1 MNASNTKKARLDD
14 LHEVFVP
21 FEAVFS
27 EGCEVIY
34 LNEVLCQQ
42 QRSDDVLAA
51 YSYLIKPEAEPGLD
65 SAPRKTFM
73 AERYGGDGI
82 LSNGGGARCG
92 FDGTW
97 QLKGLGA
104 NVLVGHDVDSGHGDG
119 NLSLTT
125 ALYESIWAEIVKL
138 VLPFGAT
145 RTVAVIDTGL
155 TYDTWEGTLKRGLLV
170 RQPVVRPAHF
180 IRSVYFRQK
189 RLDVLGEDTLR
200 VKQVIHR
207 LVDFLPATRGSPPLA
222 PTLEQRLE
230 NGFAELADRY
240 AEQFAAARAKHIIH
254 FNVSASNVS
263 LTGGW
268 LDLSGICLFTD
279 NVIND
284 RSSIDRFDTEY
295 MPALQSLQS
304 LCYYLSKYAV
314 VESEISL
321 RLWQTTAEHFTQRYN
336 HFLHLYQVAQAGFPL
351 WLLRTVENTP
361 EFTAFAKALHRALE
375 LDDFTVIPLT
385 DTLGWDGYERWSGA
399 LFHTLLSSLDQDTAI
414 AIPAW
419 LASNP
424 TLAAQLRS
432 SYSQLFDKVEQ
443 ASGNHGIDPQDL
455 HLALMINATRLNR
468 SHRVLHELHSQIDAV
483 EEKPEGD
490 RRAALHALQD
500 HALRAARF
508 NLGHEQPD
516 ALPFWSTA
524 TLAIHFNPGSGRFTL
539 QRRTARALTLEA
551 LLIETDGDEEIRQ
564 ALNFYPGLAMW
575 KK

>member
-1 MNASNTKKARLDD
+1 MNAPDNKAAQLNE

-21 FEAVFS
+21 FDAVLI
-27 EGCEVIY
+27 EGCEVVY
-34 LNEVLCQQ
+34 LNESLCQQ
-42 QRSDDVLAA
+42 QTSDDVLAS
-51 YSYLIKPEAEPGLD
+51 YSYLIKPEAVPRCD

-104 NVLVGHDVDSGHGDG
+104 NALVGHDVDAGHGDG

-125 ALYESIWAEIVKL
+125 ALYESIWAEIIES
-138 VLPFGAT
+138 VLPFGAA
-145 RTVAVIDTGL
+145 RTVAILDTGL
-155 TYDTWEGTLKRGLLV
+155 TYDTWKGALKRGLLV

-189 RLDVLGEDTLR
+189 RLDGLGEDALR
-200 VKQVIHR
+200 VKQAIQR
-207 LVDFLPATRGSPPLA
+207 LVEFLPAAPGSTAQMPA
-222 PTLEQRLE
+222 LEQRLQS
-230 NGFAELADRY
+230 GLVELADRY

-279 NVIND
+279 DAIHD
-284 RSSIDRFDTEY
+284 RSSIDRFNTEY
-295 MPALQSLQS
+295 LPAVQSLQS
-304 LCYYLSKYAV
+304 LCYYLGKYAV
-314 VESEISL
+314 VTGDVSL

-336 HFLHLYQVAQAGFPL
+336 HYLHLYQIAQAGFPL
-351 WLLRTVENTP
+351 WLLRAVENAP
-361 EFTAFAKALHRALE
+361 EFTAFATALHRALE
-375 LDDFTVIPLT
+375 LDPFTVTSIAEAV
-385 DTLGWDGYERWSGA
+385 GWDGYERWSGA
-399 LFHTLLSSLDQDTAI
+399 LFHALLASLDQDTA
-414 AIPAW
+414 AAGPAW

-424 TLAAQLRS
+424 TLDAQLRS
-432 SYSQLFDKVEQ
+432 SYGQLFDRVAQ
-443 ASGNHGIDPQDL
+443 AAGDQGIDRRHL
-455 HLALMINATRLNR
+455 HLALLINATRLNR
-468 SHRVLHELHSQIDAV
+468 SHRVLHELQSQIDALD
-483 EEKPEGD
+483 EKPDGD

-500 HALRAARF
+500 HALLAARF

-524 TLAIHFNPGSGRFTL
+524 TLAISFNPETGCFTL
-539 QRRTARALTLEA
+539 PGRAAQALTLEA
-551 LLIETDGDEEIRQ
+551 LLAEADGDEEIRQ
-564 ALNFYPGLAMW
+564 ALNFYPGLAR
-575 KK
+575 